1 MNFVNEQRLKSLP
14 RVWHCAGGNNSRCS
28 LFPDKVKIKGKPS
41 FVIKMDGSIFSPVVF
56 DGKDKCFVS
65 DASGVVACF
74 NQTGESLWRMKLD
87 SEVFAG
93 MVHHPE
99 KQVLFAGTAGG
110 FLYALNSQ
118 DGQVIWKRQIPTSSD
133 PRILSNLIYV
143 GKIDSVVLSS
153 WGGRFVA
160 IRSFDGVEKFAWNA
174 GLYPSSG
181 AASDSD
187 GNIYSLRA
195 VEGSGVEL
203 VKVSADGKETIMF
216 RQEESRRGARRTL
229 VWASPVL
236 DEVAKIIYFVINHD
250 RGAILYAFS
259 MVADRVLWKSVLPI
273 SVQASP
279 VLSGDGLITLFDL
292 RGMTLCFTVEGS
304 LKYNYYT
311 GCEYLVAA
319 GAADISG
326 TIYLGDTQGKIH
338 VIDENGKGKV
348 ILETERS
355 IQARPA
361 FSPTG
366 DLFIPSTD
374 HNVYVFRNA
383 G

>member
-1 MNFVNEQRLKSLP
+1 
-14 RVWHCAGGNNSRCS
+14 
-28 LFPDKVKIKGKPS
+28 
-41 FVIKMDGSIFSPVVF
+41 
-56 DGKDKCFVS
+56 
-65 DASGVVACF
+65 
-74 NQTGESLWRMKLD
+74 
-87 SEVFAG
+87 
-93 MVHHPE
+93 
-99 KQVLFAGTAGG
+99 
-110 FLYALNSQ
+110 
-118 DGQVIWKRQIPTSSD
+118 
-133 PRILSNLIYV
+133 
-143 GKIDSVVLSS
+143 LSS

-203 VKVSADGKETIMF
+203 VKVSTDGKETIMF

-273 SVQASP
+273 SVQPSP